1 MDPIPTYLNHFDGRR
16 FNSYSNYFKKQFG
29 GRVQKISIDAG
40 FSCPNRDGKISTG
53 GCTFCSNDAFNPSY
67 CRPEKSIK
75 QQIEEGIEFHQRRY
89 RRATKYLAYFQP
101 FSNTYMPLEEL
112 KKIYSQ
118 AFEAIDSHIP
128 QCPPRNDMTSKALE
142 VPICSSMSDPTAQPL
157 DSSRTVSARNDMGC
171 EALETP
177 KIIGIVIGTRPD
189 LVDEAL
195 LQYLNEIQK
204 THYVMLEYGVES
216 VYDETLKRVNRGH
229 DFATAER
236 AIRMTAEYNIPCGA
250 HFIFGLPGESKTMM
264 LDAADSISQLP
275 LTTVKFH
282 QLQIFKGTA
291 MAEEY
296 HEHPEHFHLFDLEEY
311 IDFVIDFAERL
322 NPDIVIE
329 RFAGEVP
336 PRYLVSEPWMKLRYD
351 EVLSR
356 IEKRMEE
363 RDTWQ
368 GRLYQPI

>member
-1 MDPIPTYLNHFDGRR
+1 MTYIWGDNRR
-16 FNSYSNYFKKQFG
+16 FNSYSRYFAKQFG

-53 GCTFCSNDAFNPSY
+53 GCTFCSNEAFNPSY

-75 QQIEEGIEFHQRRY
+75 QQIEEGIEFHRRRY
-89 RRATKYLAYFQP
+89 RRASQYLAYFQP
-101 FSNTYMPLEEL
+101 FSNTYKPLEEL
-112 KKIYSQ
+112 KDIYNQ
-118 AFEAIDSHIP
+118 AFEAIDSP
-128 QCPPRNDMTSKALE
+128 LPTCPNRNDMAPKALE
-142 VPICSSMSDPTAQPL
+142 KP
-157 DSSRTVSARNDMGC
+157 
-171 EALETP
+171 E
-177 KIIGIVIGTRPD
+177 IIGIVIGTRPD
-189 LVDEAL
+189 LIDEGI
-195 LQYLNEIQK
+195 LQYLCEIQK

-216 VYDETLKRVNRGH
+216 VYDDTLKRVNRGH
-229 DFATAER
+229 DFATAEK
-236 AIRMTAEYNIPCGA
+236 AIRITADYGIPCGA

-264 LDAADSISQLP
+264 LDAADIISQLP

-282 QLQIFKGTA
+282 QLQIFKGTK

-296 HEHPEHFHLFDLEEY
+296 LQHPEIFHLFDLEEY

-363 RDTWQ
+363 RGTWQ
-368 GRLYQPI
+368 GKNVQV

>member
-1 MDPIPTYLNHFDGRR
+1 MTPIPTDLNHFDGRR
-16 FNSYSNYFKKQFG
+16 FNSYSNYFTKQFG

-40 FSCPNRDGKISTG
+40 FSCPNRDGKISMG

-89 RRATKYLAYFQP
+89 RRANKYLAYFQP
-101 FSNTYMPLEEL
+101 FSNTYKPLEEL
-112 KKIYSQ
+112 KRIYSQ
-118 AFEAIDSHIP
+118 AFEAIDSHSP
-128 QCPPRNDMTSKALE
+128 QFPPRNDMTSKALE
-142 VPICSSMSDPTAQPL
+142 
-157 DSSRTVSARNDMGC
+157 
-171 EALETP
+171 TP
-177 KIIGIVIGTRPD
+177 RIVGIVIGTRPD

-236 AIRMTAEYNIPCGA
+236 AIHMTADYGIPCGA

-264 LDAADSISQLP
+264 LDAADIISQLP

-282 QLQIFKGTA
+282 QLQIFKGTK

-296 HEHPEHFHLFDLEEY
+296 LEHPEHFHLFDLEEY

-351 EVLSR
+351 EVLAR
-356 IEKRMEE
+356 IEKRMEK

-368 GRLYQPI
+368 GRLYQDANHDM

>member
-1 MDPIPTYLNHFDGRR
+1 MIYFWGDNRR
-16 FNSYSNYFKKQFG
+16 FNSYSRYFAKQFG

-53 GCTFCSNDAFNPSY
+53 GCTFCSNEAFNPSY

-75 QQIEEGIEFHQRRY
+75 QQIEEGIEFHRRRY
-89 RRATKYLAYFQP
+89 RRASQYLAYFQP
-101 FSNTYMPLEEL
+101 FSNTYKPLEEL
-112 KKIYSQ
+112 KDIYNQ
-118 AFEAIDSHIP
+118 AFEAIDSP
-128 QCPPRNDMTSKALE
+128 LPACTCRNGMVPKALE
-142 VPICSSMSDPTAQPL
+142 KP
-157 DSSRTVSARNDMGC
+157 
-171 EALETP
+171 E
-177 KIIGIVIGTRPD
+177 IIGIVIGTRPD
-189 LVDEAL
+189 LIDEGI
-195 LQYLNEIQK
+195 LQYLCEIQK

-216 VYDETLKRVNRGH
+216 VYDDTLKRVNRGH
-229 DFATAER
+229 DFATAEK
-236 AIRMTAEYNIPCGA
+236 AIRITADYGIPCGA

-264 LDAADSISQLP
+264 LDAADIISQLP

-282 QLQIFKGTA
+282 QLQIFKGTK

-296 HEHPEHFHLFDLEEY
+296 LQHPEIFHLFDLEEY

-363 RDTWQ
+363 RGTWQ
-368 GRLYQPI
+368 GKNVQV

>member
-1 MDPIPTYLNHFDGRR
+1 MIYPWGDERR
-16 FNSYSNYFKKQFG
+16 FNSYSRYFAKQFG

-53 GCTFCSNDAFNPSY
+53 GCSFCSNEAFNPSY
-67 CRPEKSIK
+67 CRPEKSVK

-89 RRATKYLAYFQP
+89 RRANKYLAYFQP
-101 FSNTYMPLEEL
+101 FSNTYKPLEEL
-112 KKIYSQ
+112 KNIYSQ
-118 AFEAIDSHIP
+118 AFEALDSLLP
-128 QCPPRNDMTSKALE
+128 TCQRRNDIASKALE
-142 VPICSSMSDPTAQPL
+142 KP
-157 DSSRTVSARNDMGC
+157 
-171 EALETP
+171 E
-177 KIIGIVIGTRPD
+177 IIGIVIGTRPD
-189 LVDEAL
+189 LINEGIL
-195 LQYLNEIQK
+195 LHLREIQK

-236 AIRMTAEYNIPCGA
+236 AIRMTADYGIPCGA
-250 HFIFGLPGESKTMM
+250 HFIFGLPGESKEMM
-264 LDAADSISQLP
+264 LAAADTISQLP

-282 QLQIFKGTA
+282 QLQIFKDTK
-291 MAEEY
+291 MDEEY
-296 HEHPEHFHLFDLEEY
+296 QAHPEVFHLFDLEEY

-351 EVLSR
+351 EVLAR
-356 IEKRMEE
+356 IGKRMEE

-368 GRLYQPI
+368 GKLFQKPQNASAS